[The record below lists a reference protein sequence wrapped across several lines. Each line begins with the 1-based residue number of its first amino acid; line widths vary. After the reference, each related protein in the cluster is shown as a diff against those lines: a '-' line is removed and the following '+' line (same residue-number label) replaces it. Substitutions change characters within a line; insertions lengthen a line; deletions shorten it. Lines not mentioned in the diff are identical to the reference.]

1 MMRVDVIITP
11 KNFSYNFAFMPMLSF
26 RKNQEDELIFQQVGD
41 LITKMFVFFYLYQG
55 IIDVAPGV

>member
-11 KNFSYNFAFMPMLSF
+11 KNFSYKFTFMPMLSF
-26 RKNQEDELIFQQVGD
+26 RKNQEEKLIFQQVGD
-41 LITKMFVFFYLYQG
+41 LITKIFVFFYLYQG

>member
-11 KNFSYNFAFMPMLSF
+11 KNFSYKFAFMPILSF

-55 IIDVAPGV
+55 VIDVAPGV